1 MRFLGIIFEVSVYN
15 VYIET
20 QFQTT
25 FTQGGGGGGVKSVS
39 RGDCKWQGGKLV
51 KTFVP
56 ITSKNSASGGV
67 FFRYEGP
74 EGRYAED
81 PGTPDECGREAI
93 EDINFLEAEQNYI
106 GCKFHLG
113 CRDS

>member
-1 MRFLGIIFEVSVYN
+1 M
-15 VYIET
+15 
-20 QFQTT
+20 
-25 FTQGGGGGGVKSVS
+25 
-39 RGDCKWQGGKLV
+39 
-51 KTFVP
+51 FV
-56 ITSKNSASGGV
+56 
-67 FFRYEGP
+67 RYEGP

-106 GCKFHLG
+106 GRKFLLG

>member
-1 MRFLGIIFEVSVYN
+1 MKKTWSR
-15 VYIET
+15 
-20 QFQTT
+20 
-25 FTQGGGGGGVKSVS
+25 KS
-39 RGDCKWQGGKLV
+39 RGIVPLTGGML
-51 KTFVP
+51 
-56 ITSKNSASGGV
+56 
-67 FFRYEGP
+67 FRYEGP

-106 GCKFHLG
+106 GRKFLLG